1 MEVVL
6 KRVNHIWNRCF
17 YSGLLIVIHGI
28 ITCFLN
34 NLFLEKCRLNQK
46 KIVFNAAFCQNLN
59 LDDCD
64 KAHVHLNIAFIA
76 IKQNN
81 DDMVIDKEKIHYM
94 PIE

>member
-1 MEVVL
+1 MQI
-6 KRVNHIWNRCF
+6 KP
-17 YSGLLIVIHGI
+17 
-28 ITCFLN
+28 
-34 NLFLEKCRLNQK
+34 K
-46 KIVFNAAFCQNLN
+46 KIVFNAAFCPNLN